1 MNHVTPP
8 QYEEVKARIEAAG
21 SWARR
26 ARDALDGAADLGELR
41 SLMAEVEKLE
51 VTLHEE
57 EQVINTQ

>member
-1 MNHVTPP
+1 M
-8 QYEEVKARIEAAG
+8 KARIEAAD

-57 EQVINTQ
+57 EQVIIIIINTQLL